1 MKNYDA
7 AVIGGGVLGCFAAR
21 NLRRWNISTALL
33 EAREDVCTGIS
44 RANSAIIYSGC
55 DHRYGSLKAA
65 MSVRTNAAFEQ
76 LCEDLELPFSRCGSL
91 MTATGPRGEAVL
103 QKKLQQG
110 LKNEVPGLEILSG
123 DAVQELEPMLSPMVT
138 AALYAP
144 TTGTTSPWKMCFAAY
159 ENALHNGCEAMMNA
173 PVCAIHRD
181 ADGYILETDAGEV
194 RCRVVVNCAGM
205 QADKIQEMLFAPSV
219 RIRADA
225 SDYIML
231 EERMPAPK
239 HVIMEEREDGKGMS
253 AVPTVEGR
261 LMLVSSA
268 REAGETPFAAD
279 AGSLARLRAQAKDL
293 LPGVDVSRA
302 IRNFA
307 AVRPN
312 PYQVVCQNGEY
323 VPCEKSIHGFAIENP
338 GPGFY
343 SLIGIK
349 TPGLTCAE
357 ELGLYIAGQA
367 AQYLQAGINKGFD
380 SRRKAIP
387 ELHHMDF
394 ERRAA
399 CAAQDSDYA
408 DIICLCGD
416 ISRGEIIEAVRR
428 GAVNADGVKRRCGSG
443 MGLCQG
449 GRCRSMIEEIIH
461 NTLEGMRNGKL

>member
-1 MKNYDA
+1 MMKNYDA

-21 NLRRWNISTALL
+21 NLRRWNISTVLV

-76 LCEDLELPFSRCGSL
+76 LCEELELPFSRCGSL

-103 QKKLQQG
+103 AKKLDQG
-110 LKNEVPGLEILSG
+110 MKNGVPGIRLLSG
-123 DAVQELEPMLSPMVT
+123 NEARELEPMLSPTVS

-144 TTGTTSPWKMCFAAY
+144 STGTTNPWQMCFAAY

-173 PVCAIHRD
+173 SVRAIYRD

-194 RCRVVVNCAGM
+194 RCRAVLNCAGM
-205 QADKIQEMLFAPSV
+205 QADKIQEMLFEPSV

-231 EERMPAPK
+231 EKGIPAPK
-239 HVIMEEREDGKGMS
+239 HVIMEERESGKGMS

-261 LMLVSSA
+261 LMLVSPA
-268 REAGETPFAAD
+268 REAGDVPFASNAD
-279 AGSLARLRAQAKDL
+279 SIARLRMLAREL
-293 LPGVDVSRA
+293 LPDLDTKKT
-302 IRNFA
+302 IRTFA
-307 AVRPN
+307 AIRPN
-312 PYQVVCQNGEY
+312 PYRVANRSEG
-323 VPCEKSIHGFAIENP
+323 IHGFAIENP
-338 GPGFY
+338 APGFY

-357 ELGLYIAGQA
+357 ELGLYLAGQTA
-367 AQYLQAGINKGFD
+367 EYLNAGINGGFD

-387 ELHHMDF
+387 SLRSMDF
-394 ERRAA
+394 HLRAEF
-399 CAAQDSDYA
+399 AADPDFA
-408 DIICLCGD
+408 DVVCLCED
-416 ISRGEIIEAVRR
+416 ITRGEIKEAVRR
-428 GAVNADGVKRRCGSG
+428 GAVNADGVKRRIGSG
-443 MGLCQG
+443 MGVCQG
-449 GRCRSMIEEIIH
+449 SRCKRAIKEI
-461 NTLEGMRNGKL
+461 LEGMRNGEL